1 MNSGAVGSSVGS
13 LTGDMVCGLGLWN
26 GVNSSMWC
34 LRGDGIQWD
43 DKIGHKGLEVHE
55 LLAWEVTVWLAG
67 LLLGCGLRTLN
78 VNPDLP
84 TE

>member
-26 GVNSSMWC
+26 GVNSSVWC

-43 DKIGHKGLEVHE
+43 GEQIGHKGLAVHK
-55 LLAWEVTVWLAG
+55 LWWLTKVLVGLTV
-67 LLLGCGLRTLN
+67 GCGLRTLN
-78 VNPDLP
+78 VNPELP